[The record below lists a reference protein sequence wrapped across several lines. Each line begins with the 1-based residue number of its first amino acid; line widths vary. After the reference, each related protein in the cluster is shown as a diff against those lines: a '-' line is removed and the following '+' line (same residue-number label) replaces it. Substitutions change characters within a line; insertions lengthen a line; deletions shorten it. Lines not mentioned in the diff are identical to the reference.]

1 VESVSISE
9 EDVMLFSRVLV
20 LALSVTIH
28 EEDEDEEETKMTK
41 LWHIFYAQIW
51 YFGMRM
57 RREQISFISAVCSD
71 VFWIILARTHD
82 THFYCLIK
90 KSLLPSLTK

>member
-1 VESVSISE
+1 MLSSRADSVSVS
-9 EDVMLFSRVLV
+9 
-20 LALSVTIH
+20 

-41 LWHIFYAQIW
+41 FGHIFYMTK
-51 YFGMRM
+51 FGMRV

-82 THFYCLIK
+82 THFIA
-90 KSLLPSLTK
+90 SLKNHYYRV